1 MPYIGTS
8 PSNGVRRVH
17 TYTATASQTDF
28 SGNTNAEGITLS
40 YKDSTFV
47 DVFQNGVLLGSA
59 DYTATNGTTI
69 VLTQAASVDDL
80 VVVIAYD
87 VFSVADTVSKADGG
101 TFDGAVTVSGAFTS
115 QGIDDNADANAIT
128 IDSSEQVGIG
138 TTSPADKLH
147 ISKGSSGISS
157 FATNTQVIMEDDGN
171 VALQLASPNTATQQ
185 ILFSDPESNVAG
197 KIQYSHASNELTFST
212 LEAERM
218 RLFSNGSVSIGKT
231 NTAVAGAGQVFNS
244 LGAAFFTRASGLVG
258 VYNRETDDGTLVS
271 LRKDNSEKG
280 TISVSGAIVSYN
292 AFSGSHWS
300 RLADNSKPTILRGTV
315 IETIDEMCDWYQV
328 QFTVEPTD
336 GTSSYFEKVNI
347 ALPDG
352 ASVGDTIS
360 YTHEGI
366 TYDDAV
372 IIDDEDDKHTECK
385 ISDTEDS
392 TRVYGVFMDWD
403 NDDDTV
409 NDMFVMAVGTGV
421 VRVSSGETVNA
432 GDLLSSKGDGT
443 AKVQDDDIVRSKT
456 IGKVLTNIKQ
466 ETYDDGSY
474 TVPCALYCG

>member
-8 PSNGVRRVH
+8 PSNGVRRVY
-17 TYTATASQTDF
+17 TYTATASQTTF
-28 SGNTNAEGITLS
+28 SGASNEGSTLA
-40 YKDSTFV
+40 YV
-47 DVFQNGVLLGSA
+47 DNNYLDVYQNGILLGSA
-59 DYTATNGTTI
+59 DYTSTNGTSV
-69 VLTQAASVDDL
+69 VLAQAASVDDII
-80 VVVIAYD
+80 VIVAYD
-87 VFSVADTVSKADGG
+87 VFSVADTVSKTDGG
-101 TFDGAVTVSGAFTS
+101 TFDGNVTMGGTLDVSGAFTS

-138 TTSPADKLH
+138 TTSPVSGKKVTIEASSDQIFLKQTTGDHGMVLDQDDGDGSFT
-147 ISKGSSGISS
+147 ISRRSSGSDTQRVTIHSTGTITFVKTDTS
-157 FATNTQVIMEDDGN
+157 VATVGHGF
-171 VALQLASPNTATQQ
+171 LS
-185 ILFSDPESNVAG
+185 G
-197 KIQYSHASNELTFST
+197 GHASHTRDQGTTFILNRT
-212 LEAERM
+212 
-218 RLFSNGSVSIGKT
+218 T
-231 NTAVAGAGQVFNS
+231 NDGQI
-244 LGAAFFTRASGLVG
+244 ASF
-258 VYNRETDDGTLVS
+258 
-271 LRKDNSEKG
+271 RKDNSEKG
-280 TISVSGAIVSYN
+280 SITVSGATVSYN

-300 RLADNSKPTILRGTV
+300 RLTDNSKPTILRGTV

-336 GTSSYFEKVNI
+336 GTSSYVERVNI

-352 ASVGDTIS
+352 ASIGDTIS

-372 IIDDEDDKHTECK
+372 IIDDEDDKHTKCK

-403 NDDDTV
+403 NDDDAV
-409 NDMFVMAVGTGV
+409 NDMYVMAVGTGV